1 MAYGK
6 ARVYL
11 KIYEKKKLLQVAG
24 WYLKRPTSPQRKQE
38 GPVMVYVCHMLW
50 QEITW
55 HSPLFS
61 FKYLFWKTAMLDETF
76 ESDR

>member
-6 ARVYL
+6 VRVYL

-38 GPVMVYVCHMLW
+38 GPVMVYVCHML
-50 QEITW
+50 
-55 HSPLFS
+55 
-61 FKYLFWKTAMLDETF
+61 
-76 ESDR
+76 